1 MLIEFKAGNFRS
13 LCEPAVLSMVASH
26 LTARNKG
33 LDRDN
38 VVPVHDELALLKTAA
53 IYGPNAGGKSN
64 LVRALR
70 FMRDF
75 VLESSR
81 ETQAGDLI
89 PVEPFLLRED
99 MISVPSSFEIVFELK
114 GVQYRYG
121 FELDAQH
128 VHAEWLFSRQSTRER
143 TLFERVFQ
151 DVTLGPGFRKEGKG
165 LDERTRPNAL
175 FLSVAAQWNGSLSTE
190 LIRWFQQFQIL
201 IGDHSRNQE
210 TLAQLQ
216 AEGPEKT
223 AIDRLVK
230 SLDLGIEQI
239 FVVETQQDAVEANES
254 SEARTSFRRMG
265 RPPTV
270 PVYSIGTL
278 HRRLTVDGEIKDYML
293 FDLERH
299 ESDGTQRLFAL
310 AGVIL
315 GALRR
320 GDLLVVDE
328 LDMRLHPLMTCELIR
343 LFHDRETNPHNAQL
357 VFTTHDT
364 NLLGIDLFRRDQVWF
379 AEKDRMG
386 ATHLY
391 SLAEFKVRS
400 DASFEKDYV
409 RGKFGAIPFLGGLRS
424 VVDEAIKTGE
434 ADEAADG

>member
-1 MLIEFKAGNFRS
+1 MFIEFKAGNFRS
-13 LCEPAVLSMVASH
+13 LCEPAILSMVASH
-26 LTARNKG
+26 LSAKNKA

-38 VVPVHDELALLKTAA
+38 VVTSREELALLKTAA
-53 IYGPNAGGKSN
+53 IYGPNASGKSN

-81 ETQAGDLI
+81 EGQAGDPI

-99 MISVPSSFEIVFELK
+99 TVGAPSSFEVVFDLE

-121 FELDAQH
+121 FELDAHH
-128 VHAEWLFSRQSTRER
+128 VHAEWLFSRQTSRER
-143 TLFERVFQ
+143 TLFERGFQ
-151 DVTLGPGFRKEGKG
+151 TFVLGPDFRKEGKG

-175 FLSVAAQWNGSLSTE
+175 FLSVVAQWNGE
-190 LIRWFQQFQIL
+190 LAKRLVAWFRRLQIL
-201 IGDHSRNQE
+201 TGTLDGQGREESRRQLE
-210 TLAQLQ
+210 T
-216 AEGPEKT
+216 ESPER
-223 AIDRLVK
+223 AALVRLIK
-230 SLDLGIEQI
+230 SLDLGIEDI
-239 FVVETQQDAVEANES
+239 RVEESRDALSALRS
-254 SEARTSFRRMG
+254 ASDALARHAVLVS
-265 RPPTV
+265 PPTY
-270 PVYSIGTL
+270 PPAPIRTIH
-278 HRRLTVDGEIKDYML
+278 HRRSVHGDTATPIE
-293 FDLERH
+293 FDLEKH
-299 ESDGTQRLFAL
+299 ESDGTQKLFAL

-320 GDLLVVDE
+320 GELLVVDE

-343 LFHDRETNPHNAQL
+343 LFHDPETNPHNAQL

-379 AEKDRMG
+379 AEKDRTG

-400 DASFEKDYV
+400 DASFEKDYI

-424 VVDEAIKTGE
+424 VVDGAVD
-434 ADEAADG
+434 A

>member
-26 LTARNKG
+26 LSAKNKA

-38 VVPVHDELALLKTAA
+38 VVPSRDGLGLLKTAA
-53 IYGPNAGGKSN
+53 IYGPNASGKSN

-81 ETQAGDLI
+81 ESQAGDPI

-99 MISVPSSFEIVFELK
+99 TIGAPSSLEIVFDLE

-128 VHAEWLFSRQSTRER
+128 VHAEWLFSRQSSRER
-143 TLFERVFQ
+143 TLFERGFQ
-151 DVTLGPGFRKEGKG
+151 TFVLGPDFRKEGKG

-175 FLSVAAQWNGSLSTE
+175 FLSVVAQWNGALAKR
-190 LIRWFQQFQIL
+190 LVAWFRRLQIL
-201 IGDHSRNQE
+201 TGTLDGQSRE
-210 TLAQLQ
+210 ESRRQL
-216 AEGPEKT
+216 ESDGPER
-223 AIDRLVK
+223 AALVRLVK
-230 SLDLGIEQI
+230 SLDLGIEDI
-239 FVVETQQDAVEANES
+239 RVEEGRDALSAMRS
-254 SEARTSFRRMG
+254 ASEALARHAVIVS
-265 RPPTV
+265 PPTH
-270 PVYSIGTL
+270 PPAPIRTIH
-278 HRRLTVDGEIKDYML
+278 HRRSRHGDATASIE
-293 FDLERH
+293 FDLDKH
-299 ESDGTQRLFAL
+299 ESDGTQKLFAL
-310 AGVIL
+310 TGVIL
-315 GALRR
+315 GALSR

-343 LFHDRETNPHNAQL
+343 LFHDPATNPHSAQL

-379 AEKDRMG
+379 AEKDRLG

-409 RGKFGAIPFLGGLRS
+409 HGKFGAIPFLGGLHS
-424 VVDEAIKTGE
+424 VVDEAVD
-434 ADEAADG
+434 A

>member
-1 MLIEFKAGNFRS
+1 MFIEFKAGNFRS
-13 LCEPAVLSMVASH
+13 LCEPMVLSMVATH
-26 LTARNKG
+26 LSARNKA

-38 VVPVHDELALLKTAA
+38 VVPLRDDLALLKTAA
-53 IYGPNAGGKSN
+53 IYGPNASGKSN

-81 ETQAGDLI
+81 ESQAGDPI

-99 MISVPSSFEIVFELK
+99 TVGAPSSFEIVFDLK

-121 FELDAQH
+121 FELDAHH
-128 VHAEWLFSRQSTRER
+128 VHAEWLFSRQSSRER
-143 TLFERVFQ
+143 TLFERGFQ
-151 DVTLGPGFRKEGKG
+151 TFVLGPDFRKEGKG

-175 FLSVAAQWNGSLSTE
+175 FLSVVAQWNGE
-190 LIRWFQQFQIL
+190 LAKRLVAWFRRLQIL
-201 IGDHSRNQE
+201 TGTLDGQGRDESRH
-210 TLAQLQ
+210 QLE
-216 AEGPEKT
+216 AEGPER
-223 AIDRLVK
+223 AALIRLVK
-230 SLDLGIEQI
+230 SLDLGIEDLRAEDPRDVGFTLEEIGERLMRHGGLVSPPSYPPAPVRTIHLRRSAQGDATTP
-239 FVVETQQDAVEANES
+239 VE
-254 SEARTSFRRMG
+254 
-265 RPPTV
+265 
-270 PVYSIGTL
+270 
-278 HRRLTVDGEIKDYML
+278 
-293 FDLERH
+293 FDLDKH
-299 ESDGTQRLFAL
+299 ESDGTQKLFAL

-320 GDLLVVDE
+320 GELLVVDE
-328 LDMRLHPLMTCELIR
+328 LDIRLHPLMTCELIR
-343 LFHDRETNPHNAQL
+343 LFHDPATNPHHAQL

-379 AEKDRMG
+379 AEKDRTG

-400 DASFEKDYV
+400 DASFEKDYI

-424 VVDEAIKTGE
+424 VVDEAVD
-434 ADEAADG
+434 A